1 MNIML
6 VPWYTTVLVEA
17 NKFWVYALSI
27 SIIGTIWQ
35 LLFGS
40 NVASTAQNA
49 DPANDEKKTASE
61 SPAASNPV
69 TSTATLVNRII
80 LGSLDLSLPTTF
92 LGWSGLGNLGVG
104 SAMVV
109 STVLAWPG
117 AWESTQR

>member
-1 MNIML
+1 MNIWL
-6 VPWYTTVLVEA
+6 VPWYTTVLIEA

-40 NVASTAQNA
+40 VEQSTAKKA
-49 DPANDEKKTASE
+49 DPTNDEKKAESE
-61 SPAASNPV
+61 NSPATIPAS
-69 TSTATLVNRII
+69 STATLLNRII
-80 LGSLDLSLPTTF
+80 VGSLDLSLPTTF

-104 SAMVV
+104 SAMAV

-117 AWESTQR
+117 AWASTQR